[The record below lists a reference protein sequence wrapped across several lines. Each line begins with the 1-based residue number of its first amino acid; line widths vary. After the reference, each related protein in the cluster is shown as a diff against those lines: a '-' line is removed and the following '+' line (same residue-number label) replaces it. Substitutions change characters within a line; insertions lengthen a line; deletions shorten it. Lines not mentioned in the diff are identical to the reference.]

1 MTWGERAGKL
11 FCYLCIGAL
20 AYIAI
25 KFALGI
31 FLPFIIAWGLAI
43 LTSSLSRKLSKKLGL
58 SRKFCSFVLTF
69 LILGLIF
76 GGLFFGVNRLIYEVE
91 KLLAR
96 LSENGDTIGS
106 AVGEF
111 LDRISSLGD
120 KKLPIIESLLKN
132 EQFREFWGNIDSTI
146 SNMLSNALISVT
158 SQIPRA
164 LLSFFKSLP
173 SVLVFLMI
181 TVISCFYFAADIDNI
196 NRTAVSLLPKKL
208 QLKVPTFKKR
218 FLQKSSRYLR
228 AYLILLFLTF
238 AELLIG
244 LSVLRTPYPL
254 LLAIL
259 ISILDILP
267 ILGVGTAL
275 IPWAIIEILFLKD
288 YYTGVGL
295 LIVYVIITIVRQVTE
310 PKIVAG
316 SLGLS
321 PLLTLVSMYA
331 GLKLFGF
338 LGVVIGPM
346 LVIILRSVK
355 DFSQAPKGN

>member
-132 EQFREFWGNIDSTI
+132 EQFREFWGNID
-146 SNMLSNALISVT
+146 
-158 SQIPRA
+158 
-164 LLSFFKSLP
+164 
-173 SVLVFLMI
+173 
-181 TVISCFYFAADIDNI
+181 
-196 NRTAVSLLPKKL
+196 
-208 QLKVPTFKKR
+208 
-218 FLQKSSRYLR
+218 
-228 AYLILLFLTF
+228 
-238 AELLIG
+238 
-244 LSVLRTPYPL
+244 
-254 LLAIL
+254 
-259 ISILDILP
+259 
-267 ILGVGTAL
+267 
-275 IPWAIIEILFLKD
+275 
-288 YYTGVGL
+288 YT
-295 LIVYVIITIVRQVTE
+295 
-310 PKIVAG
+310 
-316 SLGLS
+316 
-321 PLLTLVSMYA
+321 
-331 GLKLFGF
+331 
-338 LGVVIGPM
+338 
-346 LVIILRSVK
+346 
-355 DFSQAPKGN
+355 